1 MVAHVAVL
9 SDEWKELHVRVRL
22 DQIISSPLEER
33 EISLESRDAVA
44 LTVEAATAQEGSGF
58 FTSQNF
64 GVHDGGRDGSGVV
77 QPLRNKQQEI
87 IMNKITSI
95 NGTLIASLNELN
107 EHVED

>member
-9 SDEWKELHVRVRL
+9 SDERKELHVRARL

-44 LTVEAATAQEGSGF
+44 LTVEAATAQEGRGF

-64 GVHDGGRDGSGVV
+64 RSSRWWTGWQWRCSATS
-77 QPLRNKQQEI
+77 QQTIRNNHE
-87 IMNKITSI
+87 
-95 NGTLIASLNELN
+95 
-107 EHVED
+107 

>member
-58 FTSQNF
+58 SPARISEFTM
-64 GVHDGGRDGSGVV
+64 VDGMAVALFSHFATN
-77 QPLRNKQQEI
+77 NK
-87 IMNKITSI
+87 K
-95 NGTLIASLNELN
+95 
-107 EHVED
+107 

>member
-44 LTVEAATAQEGSGF
+44 LTVEAATAQEGRGF

-64 GVHDGGRDGSGVV
+64 RSSRWWTGWQRRCSATS
-77 QPLRNKQQEI
+77 QQTTRNNHE
-87 IMNKITSI
+87 
-95 NGTLIASLNELN
+95 
-107 EHVED
+107 

>member
-44 LTVEAATAQEGSGF
+44 LTVEAANVQGGWRLFISQDDAEFMIMEGSSAALF
-58 FTSQNF
+58 NHF
-64 GVHDGGRDGSGVV
+64 
-77 QPLRNKQQEI
+77 
-87 IMNKITSI
+87 IT
-95 NGTLIASLNELN
+95 NNNE
-107 EHVED
+107 